1 MGNGKDRSTD
11 GPGRAACILSKGGGA
26 RVAET
31 AGKGEAVT
39 AGEYDVKELIEE
51 ARRELAMRR
60 RFYPKWVRAG
70 RIKQQDADRRIDLM
84 EAIVRRLTRT
94 AGV

>member
-1 MGNGKDRSTD
+1 M
-11 GPGRAACILSKGGGA
+11 
-26 RVAET
+26 
-31 AGKGEAVT
+31 
-39 AGEYDVKELIEE
+39 KELIEE